1 MQRRIVIATGAAA
14 ALALALAA
22 PAGAATVKGT
32 VVHKDKRHHRFVVAQ
47 RAAATAVTPTPL
59 AQGVPGRPATGAA
72 ERLAELAAGAAGSAS
87 AAGMAIKAGAVIAVT
102 GAVAAGLGGGAAR
115 DHVRTPGGPASG
127 APSLSRATRSPRA
140 APGPPRRA
148 ESLTCDL
155 PETPAR
161 PDGSCAGP
169 RATAQAT
176 RASPL
181 RGAGAAAERTTRIR
195 GTSARTGD
203 GPADGT
209 TAAGGHEPDERL
221 HAAPPASGGRGGDT
235 GPGGTAPGSGQGASG
250 GGDGTGGGQGSGG
263 GETDAA
269 GEPDADP
276 AGTGDAGGG
285 EPPAPAAE
293 PAHEIEQPPAATER

>member
-59 AQGVPGRPATGAA
+59 AQWAAQGVPGRPATGAA

-195 GTSARTGD
+195 GTPARTGD

-209 TAAGGHEPDERL
+209 TAAGGTGPTSGSMPHRPPRAVEAETRGREARHRDPARAL
-221 HAAPPASGGRGGDT
+221 RAAATAPVAARDPAGARRTPPASRT
-235 GPGGTAPGSGQGASG
+235 PIPRARATLAAAS
-250 GGDGTGGGQGSGG
+250 TPRPRPSRR
-263 GETDAA
+263 T
-269 GEPDADP
+269 
-276 AGTGDAGGG
+276 
-285 EPPAPAAE
+285 
-293 PAHEIEQPPAATER
+293 R